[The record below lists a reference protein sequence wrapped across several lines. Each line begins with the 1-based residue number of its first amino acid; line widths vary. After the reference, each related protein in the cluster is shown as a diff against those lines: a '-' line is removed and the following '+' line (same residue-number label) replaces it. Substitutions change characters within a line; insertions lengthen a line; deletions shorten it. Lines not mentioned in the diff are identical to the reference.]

1 MTMKHRG
8 AHLTEKR
15 ERALGAAG
23 GEVGLFRWRDERHRV
38 ASEGGAAEPHYE
50 ATTARPL
57 ARRRGALR
65 DISVPRPSKRTAR
78 RSYVREAR
86 PPLSSLA
93 DRLRETQSPRPT
105 RSSLAETKR
114 DDLSPRDAL
123 SSTHLSLPGVSGD
136 GTGRAGTE
144 RESSP
149 PLKACDRRLRIRN
162 GPLRAPYVSP
172 P

>member
-1 MTMKHRG
+1 
-8 AHLTEKR
+8 
-15 ERALGAAG
+15 
-23 GEVGLFRWRDERHRV
+23 
-38 ASEGGAAEPHYE
+38 
-50 ATTARPL
+50 
-57 ARRRGALR
+57 
-65 DISVPRPSKRTAR
+65 
-78 RSYVREAR
+78 
-86 PPLSSLA
+86 
-93 DRLRETQSPRPT
+93 LRETQSPRPT